1 MDILKDIV
9 TEFDREIAAT
19 RQMLDAIPADADFNY
34 KPHAKSMS
42 LGRLAGHISELGGE
56 WATGILTQNKFDFPA
71 GHKFEP
77 YIPVNKDAL
86 MKRFEEETAAT
97 RKVLAAYTQA
107 QWNGSWKFIMGGQTF
122 VDEPKYFAYRYWVMN
137 HLIHHRA
144 QMSVYLRL
152 LNKPIPGTYGPSAD
166 QS

>member
-1 MDILKDIV
+1 MDFLKELI

-19 RQMLDAIPADADFNY
+19 RQMLEAIPADADFNY
-34 KPHAKSMS
+34 KPHVKSMT
-42 LGRLAGHISELGGE
+42 LGRLAGHISELGGV
-56 WATGILTQNKFDFPA
+56 WATAILTEDKMEFAADHVHQPYVPA
-71 GHKFEP
+71 
-77 YIPVNKDAL
+77 NKDAL

-97 RKVLAAYTQA
+97 RKVLVDYTPA
-107 QWNGSWKFIMGGQTF
+107 KWDGNWKFIMGGQTF
-122 VDEPKYFAYRYWVMN
+122 VDEGKYLAYRYWVLN